1 MTVEYFI
8 VAISGLATAIGI
20 LWGAVIVISNFV
32 KKLIEEQIKE
42 MKIRISSLEVENEK
56 LKIEIQ
62 ERNIKIDNLTTAI
75 YDLAMATRKTKKI
88 DEILERV
95 KKL

>member
-1 MTVEYFI
+1 MTEENFI

>member
-62 ERNIKIDNLTTAI
+62 KRDIKIDNLTTAI

>member
-1 MTVEYFI
+1 MTEENFI

-62 ERNIKIDNLTTAI
+62 KRDIKIDNLTTAI

>member
-1 MTVEYFI
+1 
-8 VAISGLATAIGI
+8 LATAIGI